1 MMKNSSSITIDC
13 NGYLYKC
20 YSLVGT
26 EKINNQNVN
35 NRSIENILPIVKL
48 NKCKGCEL
56 WSICG
61 GRCRSNQLNTT
72 VADILYLSYN
82 VKMLENQYKLFNEKY
97 DSTKEEFIEYKNTVL
112 NFEFIIK
119 NFAINNIINGDY
131 NNV

>member
-1 MMKNSSSITIDC
+1 MIISDC
-13 NGYLYKC
+13 FKI
-20 YSLVGT
+20 VGKKT
-26 EKINNQNVN
+26 Y
-35 NRSIENILPIVKL
+35 
-48 NKCKGCEL
+48 
-56 WSICG
+56 ICRQEG
-61 GRCRSNQLNTT
+61 EVWIIFDPYDLEYYQLNTT
-72 VADILYLSYN
+72 AADILYLSYN